1 MAHFFQNH
9 PQINYDLLKN
19 NKPRTIQN
27 PLVRYKIKDIW
38 RDRSAVYYRHDI
50 EEGQTAQFIAHRYY
64 DDVTLDWII
73 YVVNDML
80 DPYYDWPLDYQPF
93 INFIKA
99 KYTTVESALNTTHH
113 YEWIYQAKQVLYD
126 NTIVPEKKI
135 IVDATTY
142 AGLPVDS
149 KREVSNYTY
158 EQELNDAKR
167 NIRILRS
174 EYIDLFIS
182 EAESI
187 FE

>member
-1 MAHFFQNH
+1 MAHFFENH

-27 PLVRYKIKDIW
+27 PLVRYKIKDTW
-38 RDRSAVYYRHDI
+38 KDRSAVYYKHII
-50 EEGQTAQFIAHRYY
+50 EENQSAQFIAHRYY
-64 DDVTLDWII
+64 QDVTLDWII
-73 YVVNDML
+73 YVVNDIL
-80 DPYYDWPLDYQPF
+80 DPLYDWPLDYQPF
-93 INFIKA
+93 LNFIKA
-99 KYTTVESALNTTHH
+99 KYDSVESALNTTHH